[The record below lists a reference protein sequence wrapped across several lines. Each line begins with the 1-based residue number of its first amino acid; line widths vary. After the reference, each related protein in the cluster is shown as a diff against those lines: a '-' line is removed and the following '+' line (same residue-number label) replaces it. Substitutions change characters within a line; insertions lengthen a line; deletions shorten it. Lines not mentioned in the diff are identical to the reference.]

1 MADRVVKLLNNP
13 YGEVS
18 YELFRQDERAFVDK
32 SLIIKSLDSKA
43 ITKYPILLRP
53 RRFGKSTFVQM
64 LKCFYD
70 ISYKDRYEELFK
82 GTGIYKENLASHNT
96 YHVLNFDFSIVSTQ
110 SANVM
115 YSSFFSA
122 VASGIDDFVVRYPD
136 LVFNYEDLDKTD
148 SVTLINNFFSACS
161 KQFKECKLYVMID
174 EYDNFANSLLSNNL
188 ELFKTITSSGGFLKV
203 FYSVIKEKAKTSI
216 AKTFITGVSSV
227 SLDSLTSGFN
237 IADNITSDES
247 FNAYAGFTEEE
258 LTKLIPEL
266 VDINT
271 LGVTVEE
278 MISRMKPVY
287 DGYCFSAESSQT
299 VYNSSMCLYYL
310 DNIREKGVILPPE
323 LYLDPASDHDGSKLQ
338 QVFEIAEDGL
348 ADKVMD
354 TYLKGDYFYIAKLAE
369 HINLNKHKKYDEVQL
384 ISMLYYLGY
393 LTIDPKKSKPEK
405 LALKIPNLFMSN
417 LFAQCT
423 LDMRLKPS
431 SIYKEQ
437 PLDISDLE
445 ECHDDI
451 SGFVS
456 SCSEFLSS
464 IFTNQVLTHMSEM
477 ALNLALYGKLNFL
490 IRDVKLQMPLR
501 VPGKGEKFAD
511 LVLTVNLKKQ
521 DECVYL
527 FELKYIAKTQATEAK
542 IEALKEEAAEQVN
555 SYKSSL
561 EFKNKNVKGYAL
573 IFSGSECVYW
583 G

>member
-13 YGEVS
+13 YGIAQ
-18 YELFRQDERAFVDK
+18 YEAFKKQNRAFVDK
-32 SLIIKSLDSKA
+32 SEIILELDDDS
-43 ITKYPILLRP
+43 ISPYPILLRP

-287 DGYCFSAESSQT
+287 DGYCFSRLGKET

-310 DNIREKGVILPPE
+310 NSLKREQAYLPPE

-393 LTIDPKKSKPEK
+393 LTIDPKKSDAEN